1 MIEEKEEI
9 WKTIPE
15 FPNYQVSN
23 LGNVKSLNYNR
34 TRKEKLLRFS
44 KDKDGYLRVTISKEG
59 IKKYI
64 QVHRLVCEAFL
75 TNPLNL
81 PQVNHKNEIK
91 DDNRVENLEYCD
103 AKYNINYGTAI
114 ERRSK
119 SLINNPKRSKKIL
132 CVETGV
138 VYPSTMEIE
147 RQFGFYH
154 NQISGCCKGKYGYKT
169 VGNFH
174 WQYVLKKKIG

>member
-9 WKTIPE
+9 WKTIE
-15 FPNYQVSN
+15 GYPNYQISN

-44 KDKDGYLRVTISKEG
+44 KDKYGYLRVTISKEG
-59 IKKYI
+59 VKKYI

-75 TNPLNL
+75 QNPFNL
-81 PQVNHKNEIK
+81 PQVNHRNEDK
-91 DDNRVENLEYCD
+91 TDNRIENLEYCD

-119 SLINNPKRSKKIL
+119 ALINNPKRSKKIL

-154 NQISGCCKGKYGYKT
+154 NQISACCNGKAKSCG
-169 VGNFH
+169 GFH
-174 WQYVLKKKIG
+174 WQYA

>member
-23 LGNVKSLNYNR
+23 MGRVKSLNYNR

-44 KDKDGYLRVTISKEG
+44 KDKYGYLRVTISKEG
-59 IKKYI
+59 VKKYV

-75 TNPLNL
+75 QNPFNL
-81 PQVNHKNEIK
+81 PQVNHRNEDK
-91 DDNRVENLEYCD
+91 TDNRIENLEYCD

-119 SLINNPKRSKKIL
+119 ALINNPKRSKKIL

-169 VGNFH
+169 VGNYH
-174 WQYVLKKKIG
+174 WRYVD